1 MSMAQSQRPAAI
13 SDTLNVLS
21 DEGFRLFFPLAAIHA
36 AAWPFLWIVVFGFNL
51 PLAAITPPG
60 LWHAHEMIIGTFGA
74 ALIGFIATAVPEW
87 TDTRRIRGRSLIAFA
102 VLWGAGRVI
111 GLLGIEALGPLG
123 TLCDLAWLA
132 ALVAYLLRISIQKR
146 TTRLSAFAFWIA
158 GLLITEATTR
168 YNFLVGD
175 TVSAQHAAHL
185 AGFVFLGIL
194 GLALARVT
202 VPVTNLV
209 LDPTEDTSP
218 FRPHP
223 GRMNLTTGLVGV
235 LVVAEA
241 INLSKATTG
250 FLFIAAGAAFMD
262 RMAEAFIGKEI
273 ARAEILALAGSS
285 ALAGTGLLLIG
296 TSRLELLPVS
306 ELPGLHLAFM
316 GGLGLGVLTVFS
328 IAGLRHTG
336 QALGLV
342 RQTRLA
348 MGLLVAATLLRVA
361 PEIWPTDLLPSAPYA
376 LIALLWAAA
385 FLLWLK
391 VYWPFLCDPDTFQ
404 TDGC

>member
-1 MSMAQSQRPAAI
+1 MAQSQRLVAI
-13 SDTLNVLS
+13 SDTLDVLS

-36 AAWPFLWIVVFGFNL
+36 AVWPLLWVVVFGFSL
-51 PLAAITPPG
+51 PFTTTIPPG

-74 ALIGFIATAVPEW
+74 GLIGFMTTSVPEW
-87 TDTRRIRGRSLIAFA
+87 TDTRRIRRRGLIALA
-102 VLWGAGRVI
+102 ALWGAGRVI
-111 GLLGIEALGPLG
+111 GLFGIEALEPLG
-123 TLCDLAWLA
+123 AICDLAWLGV
-132 ALVAYLLRISIQKR
+132 LVAYLMWVSIRKR
-146 TTRLSAFAFWIA
+146 TTRLSAFTFWIA
-158 GLLITEATTR
+158 ALLIAEAATR
-168 YNFLVGD
+168 YGFIVGD
-175 TVSAQHAAHL
+175 AASAQRAAHL

-194 GLALARVT
+194 GVALARVT

-209 LDPTEDTSP
+209 LDPSEASSP

-241 INLSKATTG
+241 AGFSRATTG

-262 RMAEAFIGKEI
+262 RIAEAFIGKEI

-285 ALAGTGLLLIG
+285 ALAGAGLLLIG
-296 TSRLELLPVS
+296 ASRLELLPIS
-306 ELPGLHLAFM
+306 DLPGLHLALM
-316 GGLGLGVLTVFS
+316 GGLGLGVLTVFA

-348 MGLLVAATLLRVA
+348 MGLLVGATLLRTI
-361 PEIWPTDLLPSAPYA
+361 PEIWPTELLPSAPYT

-391 VYWPFLCDPDTFQ
+391 VYWPFLRDPKTFQ
-404 TDGC
+404 PDGC